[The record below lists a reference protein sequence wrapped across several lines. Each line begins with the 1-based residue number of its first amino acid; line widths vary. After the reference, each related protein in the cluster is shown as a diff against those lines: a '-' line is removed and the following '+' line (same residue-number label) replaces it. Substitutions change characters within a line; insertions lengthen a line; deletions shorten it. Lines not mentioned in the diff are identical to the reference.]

1 MIAGVRKM
9 PLPIVEP
16 TSTATALHRPRRRG
30 RRSPQRSGVVT
41 CGADMRSEY
50 TDPSLTRRSFAHAR
64 TARSL
69 RMTPSGAVDRER
81 GETGGWVS
89 YSVSRRAV
97 ILSAA
102 GAKDLLIRLHSVP
115 DDATRS
121 SDRVGRGGLHLL
133 PHRPRRARAHHRLGA
148 RLRRALAAL
157 FWPLVPAAQR
167 RRYADRGESSA

>member
-1 MIAGVRKM
+1 MMAGVRTM
-9 PLPIVEP
+9 RLPIVEP

-30 RRSPQRSGVVT
+30 RRSPQRSGGVVT

-121 SDRVGRGGLHLL
+121 RTRVG
-133 PHRPRRARAHHRLGA
+133 
-148 RLRRALAAL
+148 
-157 FWPLVPAAQR
+157 
-167 RRYADRGESSA
+167 